1 MATRAN
7 GGTQGGAACNSTMV
21 QKGGSRLYGLI
32 RAVAGALLPFAYD
45 EGAGGRQR
53 HGLALRR
60 ALADL
65 GELRWDEH
73 GRFRAR
79 QATFWEAASLRS
91 ARVTVSPITNTPK
104 PMVFG
109 SMICCLA

>member
-1 MATRAN
+1 MVALPQSGHHSA
-7 GGTQGGAACNSTMV
+7 AACNATVV

-53 HGLALRR
+53 HGLALSR

-104 PMVFG
+104 PMVLG